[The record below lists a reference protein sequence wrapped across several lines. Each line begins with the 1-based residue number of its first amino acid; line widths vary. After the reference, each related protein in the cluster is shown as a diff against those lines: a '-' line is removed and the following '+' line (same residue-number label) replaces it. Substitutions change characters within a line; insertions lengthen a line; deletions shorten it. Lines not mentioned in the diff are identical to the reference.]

1 VAVQGSPLRQMQ
13 QPNLPQL
20 QAQLHLL
27 LQARAQ
33 TQTSP
38 MLARQGQPMQAFQ
51 PQAQQAVPTQLQPA
65 QLFPMLQ
72 APQMMTQASPTL
84 ALHWVLDPV
93 NFRSMGGNAKPLPP
107 VNQLDDEHSEH
118 VVPEVARLAGAP
130 YQTTLQELDSFLNS
144 AWSSA
149 MVRHANSILRTS
161 RTVTVPGEPTVTY
174 LADMDSRRAF
184 WSVTA
189 AEQFPILAKAA
200 VRLLSVHVSTAAA
213 ERNWSVWTSIYRN
226 ALRNSLSVEQ
236 AEKLVYVKANA
247 KYETDTLTVA
257 C

>member
-1 VAVQGSPLRQMQ
+1 MNDMLVFLFSMQ
-13 QPNLPQL
+13 D
-20 QAQLHLL
+20 
-27 LQARAQ
+27 
-33 TQTSP
+33 P
-38 MLARQGQPMQAFQ
+38 MR
-51 PQAQQAVPTQLQPA
+51 
-65 QLFPMLQ
+65 
-72 APQMMTQASPTL
+72 
-84 ALHWVLDPV
+84 VLDPV

-149 MVRHANSILRTS
+149 MVRHANSILRTPEPS
-161 RTVTVPGEPTVTY
+161 TVPGEPTVTY

-189 AEQFPILAKAA
+189 AEQVCLPSLPLQTASSPPPPLTVPAIVDLQSHLAKAA

-236 AEKLVYVKANA
+236 AEKLVYVKAKRQVRDGHA
-247 KYETDTLTVA
+247 HPSQGHPYQHLRVGLVGHCGKVA
-257 C
+257 VATPSNG